1 MFMYEGKNVPCELG
15 YFTEIKTIE
24 ELLKI
29 KFVDVIFVPKDVS
42 LPK

>member
-1 MFMYEGKNVPCELG
+1 MFRYEEKNSPCDFGE
-15 YFTEIKTIE
+15 FKEIKTVE

-29 KFVDVIFVPKDVS
+29 KFVDVIFVPKNVS